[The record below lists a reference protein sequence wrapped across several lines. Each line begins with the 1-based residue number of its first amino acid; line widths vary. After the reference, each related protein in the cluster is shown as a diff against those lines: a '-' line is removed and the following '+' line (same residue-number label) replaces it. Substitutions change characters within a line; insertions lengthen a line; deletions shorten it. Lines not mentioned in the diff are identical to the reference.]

1 MVVVV
6 VVVEVV
12 VVDGGGSN
20 VSVPMLARAML
31 QLLMRTGAG
40 CDAAKCCAGTLRY
53 KMS

>member
-6 VVVEVV
+6 VVVE
-12 VVDGGGSN
+12 DGGGSN

-40 CDAAKCCAGTLRY
+40 CDAAMELLRTLQ
-53 KMS
+53 KVMI